1 MGFITG
7 MQIVIALKKITQYNS
22 LYHHLNRGQTSD
34 LTKWYIHSHI
44 MKTKQNKKHKKNFQ
58 QLVIEKFLSL
68 VKAICEKSTDKII
81 LKRKTVKCFSSNQE
95 QGCQLSSFTF
105 NITLLENL
113 ASAIR
118 QEKEMVRHALPNGT
132 EEVKLSLFT
141 EDRIIY
147 VKNIN

>member
-1 MGFITG
+1 M
-7 MQIVIALKKITQYNS
+7 
-22 LYHHLNRGQTSD
+22 
-34 LTKWYIHSHI
+34 IHPFTHNEN
-44 MKTKQNKKHKKNFQ
+44 KTKQKTHKNFQ

-68 VKAICEKSTDKII
+68 MKAICEKSTDKII
-81 LKRKTVKCFSSNQE
+81 LNRKTVKCFSSNQE

-118 QEKEMVRHALPNGT
+118 QDKEMVRHALQMIGT